1 MKVLLDEHFSPAIAH
16 LLRERGLDAEA
27 VVERT
32 DLVVVERTD
41 LVEMSDHEVLDSAS
55 REGRAVVTNN
65 IRDFRP
71 IAAERLADG
80 RGHAGVILVPGPRS
94 RRRADTGRL
103 ADAIEAVMRIHPN
116 GIFGSESWLASDS

>member
-1 MKVLLDEHFSPAIAH
+1 MKVLLDEHFSPAVAR

-27 VVERT
+27 VVERS
-32 DLVVVERTD
+32 D
-41 LVEMSDHEVLDSAS
+41 LVEKSDSEVLDSAN

-65 IRDFRP
+65 IKDFRP

-80 RGHAGVILVPGPRS
+80 RGHAGVILAPCPRR

-103 ADAIEAVMRIHPN
+103 VDAIEAVMRDHPN
-116 GIFGSESWLASDS
+116 GISGSERWIAPERLGC